1 MLEMPPRGNYVDR
14 VVVSSPV
21 HHHTLI
27 GALSPNTRQ
36 LYPRSLNRALNL
48 ASLVIHQ
55 SDDDRVFIEASEL
68 RRVIVGFAEDGMKER
83 FACALHY
90 DDLASRPANFDRSR
104 GNAIEVGERALDGLA
119 VDISAG
125 HEKLFP
131 IREQETFEGLRR
143 TSRLITEQQEKGN

>member
-1 MLEMPPRGNYVDR
+1 MFLVSQRDNNAITVVTNELKRVPILAGDFVLEMPPRGNYVDR

-55 SDDDRVFIEASEL
+55 SDDDRVFINH
-68 RRVIVGFAEDGMKER
+68 RRWR
-83 FACALHY
+83 Y
-90 DDLASRPANFDRSR
+90 
-104 GNAIEVGERALDGLA
+104 
-119 VDISAG
+119 
-125 HEKLFP
+125 
-131 IREQETFEGLRR
+131 
-143 TSRLITEQQEKGN
+143 

>member
-1 MLEMPPRGNYVDR
+1 MPFIVGQVDD
-14 VVVSSPV
+14 
-21 HHHTLI
+21 H
-27 GALSPNTRQ
+27 G
-36 LYPRSLNRALNL
+36 
-48 ASLVIHQ
+48 
-55 SDDDRVFIEASEL
+55 VFLKASEL
-68 RRVIVGFAEDGMKER
+68 WRVIIGIAENWMKER

>member
-1 MLEMPPRGNYVDR
+1 MSQRGNYVDR

-21 HHHTLI
+21 HRHTLI
-27 GALSPNTRQ
+27 GVLFTKYA
-36 LYPRSLNRALNL
+36 
-48 ASLVIHQ
+48 
-55 SDDDRVFIEASEL
+55 F
-68 RRVIVGFAEDGMKER
+68 
-83 FACALHY
+83 
-90 DDLASRPANFDRSR
+90 
-104 GNAIEVGERALDGLA
+104 DGLA